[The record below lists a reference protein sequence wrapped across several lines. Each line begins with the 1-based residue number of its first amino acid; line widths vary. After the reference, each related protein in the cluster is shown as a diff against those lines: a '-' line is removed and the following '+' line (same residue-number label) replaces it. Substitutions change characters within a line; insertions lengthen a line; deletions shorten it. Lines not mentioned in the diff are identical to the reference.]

1 MNTERGVRAYL
12 SWFLAF
18 LVLLASGIAFGRLF
32 FRFDQP
38 HTADLPEIRVAAAS
52 DLYAAMPELV
62 EAFEAEQGGQVRV
75 VPVLG
80 SSGQLARQIE
90 QGAPYHV
97 FLSANR
103 DYVRRLSDSGAIMP
117 DSVRPYARGPLVLAF
132 AQSIEIAA
140 SGLDALTD
148 PAIRSIALA
157 NPDHAPYGMAG
168 RQALQHAGLWDELQP
183 KIVFGQ
189 SIQNAAQFVR
199 SGQAEA
205 GLIARSLV
213 PDPSL
218 RWEPVP
224 ADLHDPIDQYLG
236 IVADRERLDSAQAF
250 CEFLVSEQ
258 GQAILRRF
266 GFEPAGGTL
275 LPEVESD

>member
-1 MNTERGVRAYL
+1 MRAYL
-12 SWFLAF
+12 SWVLAF
-18 LVLLASGIAFGRLF
+18 LVLVASGIAFGRLF
-32 FRFDQP
+32 FWFDRPQ
-38 HTADLPEIRVAAAS
+38 ANDLPEIRVAAAS
-52 DLYAAMPELV
+52 DLHVAMPVLT
-62 EAFEAEQGGQVRV
+62 EAFEAAEGIRV

-103 DYVRRLSDSGAIMP
+103 DYVNRLSDSGAIVP

-132 AQSIEIAA
+132 SQSVPSNQ

-148 PAIRSIALA
+148 PSIRSIALA

-168 RQALQHAGLWDELQP
+168 RQVLQRSGLWDELQP

-218 RWEPVP
+218 RWEPVSP
-224 ADLHDPIDQYLG
+224 DLHDPIDQYLG
-236 IVADRERLDSAQAF
+236 MVADRDQPSSAQAF
-250 CEFLVSEQ
+250 CAFLVSDQ

-266 GFEPAGGTL
+266 GFEPPGGTASPGL
-275 LPEVESD
+275 KTD

>member
-1 MNTERGVRAYL
+1 VRAYR

-18 LVLLASGIAFGRLF
+18 LVLMASGIVAGGVFVGCDRS
-32 FRFDQP
+32 Q
-38 HTADLPEIRVAAAS
+38 ADALPEIRVAAAS
-52 DLYAAMPELV
+52 DLYAAMPELA
-62 EAFEAEQGGQVRV
+62 EAFEASEGVRV
-75 VPVLG
+75 VPILG
-80 SSGQLARQIE
+80 SSGQLARQVE

-103 DYVRRLSDSGAIMP
+103 DYVRRLSDSGAVEP

-132 AQSIEIAA
+132 ARSSPEVG

-148 PAIRSIALA
+148 PSIRSIALA
-157 NPDHAPYGMAG
+157 NPDHAPYGMAA
-168 RQALQHAGLWDELQP
+168 RQALQNAGLWDALEP

-213 PDPSL
+213 PDPSI

-224 ADLHDPIDQYLG
+224 PDLHDPIDQYLG
-236 IVADRERLDSAQAF
+236 IVAERDRRASARAF
-250 CEFLVSEQ
+250 CDFLVSDR

-266 GFEPAGGTL
+266 GFEPPGGSPSAG
-275 LPEVESD
+275 VRAD